1 MKSIIVRL
9 VLSSLLLTPSVAWC
23 MQVFVKTLTGKTIT
37 LDVEPSDTI
46 ENVKAK
52 IQDKEGIPPDE
63 QRLIFAG
70 KQLEDG
76 RTLSD
81 YNIQKEST
89 LHLVLKLKPTSDT
102 SLDSTVQAQIIAQTF
117 ALQRFSHQQ
126 INNIQDHLSTV
137 NQSNFASSKFSL
149 WTSGNFD
156 FGSFDASGNKNKFNS
171 QGTTAG
177 IDYQLRDDSV
187 VGVAF
192 GYGSDTTKIDDMGS
206 QTKSHQTT
214 GSFYASYQPFKDW
227 FIDGLAGYGDVGFD
241 NSRYAAANK
250 QLVFGTRT
258 ANVAFGSLSLSNLI
272 QAGGLKI
279 APSVSGNIISGQL
292 NAYTENGANN
302 AALGFDQ
309 ANLSFKSLSG
319 GLKTFYDF
327 YLESG
332 TITPALKLQYSHN
345 FDSHILQTIYSLNTP
360 SQLYALNSLGMPID
374 MGSFDASISYKTTK
388 GIYINAGYLGSLG
401 SSAFQNNAIKIGLNL
416 GW

>member
-1 MKSIIVRL
+1 MKSILVRL
-9 VLSSLLLTPSVAWC
+9 LLSCLLLTPSVAWC
-23 MQVFVKTLTGKTIT
+23 MQIFVKTLIGKTIT

-52 IQDKEGIPPDE
+52 IQDKEGIAPDQ

-76 RTLSD
+76 RRLSD

-102 SLDSTVQAQIIAQTF
+102 SLDSTVQAQIAAQTF

-126 INNIQDHLSTV
+126 INNIQDHLTTV
-137 NQSNFASSKFSL
+137 NQSNFESSKFSL

-177 IDYQLRDDSV
+177 IDYQLRADSI

-192 GYGSDTTKIDDMGS
+192 GYGSDSTKIDDLGS

-214 GSFYASYQPFKDW
+214 GSFYAIYQPFKDW
-227 FIDGLAGYGDVGFD
+227 FIDGLAGYGDVAFD
-241 NSRYAAANK
+241 NSRYSTTDK
-250 QLVFGTRT
+250 QLIFGNRT
-258 ANVAFGSLSLSNLI
+258 ANVAFGSLSVSNLF

-279 APSVSGNIISGQL
+279 APSIGGNIISGQL
-292 NAYTENGANN
+292 NAYSENGSSNS
-302 AALGFDQ
+302 ALGFEQ
-309 ANLSFKSLSG
+309 ANVSFKSLSG
-319 GLKTFYDF
+319 GVKTSYDF

-332 TITPALKLQYSHN
+332 TITPALKIQYSHS
-345 FDSHILQTIYSLNTP
+345 FDTRVLQTIYGLNTP
-360 SQLYALNSLGMPID
+360 SQLYALNNLGMPID
-374 MGSFDASISYKTTK
+374 MGSFDASISYKTIK
-388 GIYINAGYLGSLG
+388 GIYLNAGYLGSLG
-401 SSAFQNNAIKIGLNL
+401 SSTYQNNAIKIGLSL
-416 GW
+416 AW

>member
-1 MKSIIVRL
+1 
-9 VLSSLLLTPSVAWC
+9 
-23 MQVFVKTLTGKTIT
+23 
-37 LDVEPSDTI
+37 
-46 ENVKAK
+46 
-52 IQDKEGIPPDE
+52 
-63 QRLIFAG
+63 
-70 KQLEDG
+70 
-76 RTLSD
+76 
-81 YNIQKEST
+81 
-89 LHLVLKLKPTSDT
+89 
-102 SLDSTVQAQIIAQTF
+102 
-117 ALQRFSHQQ
+117 
-126 INNIQDHLSTV
+126 
-137 NQSNFASSKFSL
+137 
-149 WTSGNFD
+149 
-156 FGSFDASGNKNKFNS
+156 
-171 QGTTAG
+171 
-177 IDYQLRDDSV
+177 
-187 VGVAF
+187 
-192 GYGSDTTKIDDMGS
+192 MGS

-292 NAYTENGANN
+292 NAYTENAENN

>member
-1 MKSIIVRL
+1 
-9 VLSSLLLTPSVAWC
+9 
-23 MQVFVKTLTGKTIT
+23 MQIFVKTLTGKTIT
-37 LDVEPSDTI
+37 LDVEPSDSI

-52 IQDKEGIPPDE
+52 IQDKEGIPPDQ

-76 RTLSD
+76 RTLAD

-89 LHLVLKLKPTSDT
+89 LHLILRLKTTTDS
-102 SLDSTVQAQIIAQTF
+102 SLDSTVQAQIIAQSF

-177 IDYQLRDDSV
+177 VDYQLRPDSV

-192 GYGSDTTKIDDMGS
+192 GYGSDTTKIDDLGS

-227 FIDGLAGYGDVGFD
+227 FVDGLAGYGDVAFD
-241 NSRYAAANK
+241 NSRYSTAEK
-250 QLVFGTRT
+250 QLVFGNRT
-258 ANVAFGSLSLSNLI
+258 ADVAFGSLSVSNLF

-279 APSVSGNIISGQL
+279 VPSIGGNIISGRL
-292 NAYTENGANN
+292 NAYSENGVGNS
-302 AALGFDQ
+302 ALVFEQ
-309 ANLSFKSLSG
+309 ANVSFKSLSG
-319 GLKTFYDF
+319 GVKSSYDF

-332 TITPALKLQYSHN
+332 TITPALKIQYSHS
-345 FDSHILQTIYSLNTP
+345 FDTHFLQTIYNLNAP
-360 SQLYALNSLGMPID
+360 SQLYALNNLGMPIN
-374 MGSFDASISYKTTK
+374 MGSFDASISYKTIK
-388 GIYINAGYLGSLG
+388 GIYLNAGYQGTLG
-401 SSAFQNNAIKIGLNL
+401 SSAYQNNAIKIGLSV

>member
-1 MKSIIVRL
+1 
-9 VLSSLLLTPSVAWC
+9 
-23 MQVFVKTLTGKTIT
+23 MQIFVKTLTGKTIT

-52 IQDKEGIPPDE
+52 IQDKEGIAPDE

-89 LHLVLKLKPTSDT
+89 LHLVLKLKTSSDT
-102 SLDSTVQAQIIAQTF
+102 SLDSTIQAQIIAQTF

-137 NQSNFASSKFSL
+137 NQSNLASSKFSL

-177 IDYQLRDDSV
+177 IDYQLRTDSI

-192 GYGSDTTKIDDMGS
+192 GYGSDSTKIDDLGS

-214 GSFYASYQPFKDW
+214 GSFYASYQPFKNW
-227 FIDGLAGYGDVGFD
+227 FIDGLAGYGDVAFD
-241 NSRYAAANK
+241 NSRYSTTDK
-250 QLVFGTRT
+250 QLVFGNRT
-258 ANVAFGSLSLSNLI
+258 ANVAFGNLSVSNLFH
-272 QAGGLKI
+272 AGGLKI

-292 NAYTENGANN
+292 NAYSENGADS
-302 AALGFDQ
+302 ALGFDQ
-309 ANLSFKSLSG
+309 ANVSFKSIAG
-319 GLKTFYDF
+319 GVKSFYDF

-332 TITPALKLQYSHN
+332 TLTPALKIQYSDS
-345 FDSHILQTIYSLNTP
+345 FDTRILQSIYSLNTAN
-360 SQLYALNSLGMPID
+360 QLYALNANGMPID
-374 MGSFDASISYKTTK
+374 MGSFDASISYKTSK
-388 GIYINAGYLGSLG
+388 AIYLNVGYLGTLG
-401 SSAFQNNAIKIGLNL
+401 SSVFQNNAIKIGLNL